1 MCQGQNK
8 GTGMTTVLSSN
19 LLMQAI
25 RALMPLGSLRDGE
38 VVAAFDSDFNG

>member
-1 MCQGQNK
+1 
-8 GTGMTTVLSSN
+8 MTTVLSSN